1 MRVIYDREANVLRI
15 ITDTPAATAASL
27 LDDPGVA
34 VELATDDGHD
44 IVGLILMGASAYI
57 PPGESYDAASD
68 TLLLGR
74 KTTTSG
80 MITENGDF
88 VGYWQPYEDEP
99 DAFMDPVGVL
109 LRNASKHLAAVS
121 GPADTDARQS
131 SMPAETT
138 RFTHQ

>member
-44 IVGLILMGASAYI
+44 IVGLIVMGASAYI
-57 PPGESYDAASD
+57 PLGESYDAAYD

-131 SMPAETT
+131 SLPAETT

>member
-57 PPGESYDAASD
+57 PLGKSYDAASD

-74 KTTTSG
+74 QDHHLRHDYG
-80 MITENGDF
+80 ERRLR
-88 VGYWQPYEDEP
+88 W
-99 DAFMDPVGVL
+99 VL
-109 LRNASKHLAAVS
+109 ATV
-121 GPADTDARQS
+121 
-131 SMPAETT
+131 
-138 RFTHQ
+138 

>member
-1 MRVIYDREANVLRI
+1 MRVIYDHEANVLRI

-27 LDDPGVA
+27 LDDPGIA

-44 IVGLILMGASAYI
+44 IVGLIVMGASAYI
-57 PPGESYDAASD
+57 PLGKCKSYDAASD
-68 TLLLGR
+68 TLLIGR
-74 KTTTSG
+74 KTTSPEL
-80 MITENGDF
+80 ITENGDF
-88 VGYWQPYEDEP
+88 IGYWQPYEDEP

-109 LRNASKHLAAVS
+109 LRNASKHLAVVT

-138 RFTHQ
+138 R